1 MTPPEVTAVSTQA
14 AGTNAGPAGASTGT
28 GTGGPGH
35 GGSRTR
41 RGLGGASTPLRG
53 LAGLAGLVALL
64 EVLPHTGLVSAD
76 YLPPA
81 SETLRALGRMLA
93 EDTFWTALA
102 DTLTGWGL
110 GLAIAVAAG
119 VVAGVVIGSTPV
131 LRALTASTIEF
142 LRPIPSVALIP
153 VAVLLYGTDL
163 RSKLLLVVYAAFWQV
178 LVQVLAGM
186 HDVDPVADD
195 TARSYRLGRWAR
207 VRYVMWPTA
216 LPYVMTGVRLAA
228 TVALVLTI
236 TAELVIGSPGLG
248 HELAVAQTSGAV
260 PQVYALVLVT
270 GLLGVAINLVA
281 RAVERR
287 ALHWH
292 TSMRREA

>member
-1 MTPPEVTAVSTQA
+1 MTPTATASVTPRS
-14 AGTNAGPAGASTGT
+14 AGTEN
-28 GTGGPGH
+28 GPG
-35 GGSRTR
+35 GARNPSR
-41 RGLGGASTPLRG
+41 LGTAAAALRG
-53 LAGLAGLVALL
+53 LAGLAGLVVVLQ
-64 EVLPHTGLVSAD
+64 VLPHSGLVSAD

-81 SETLRALGRMLA
+81 SEMARALWHLLA
-93 EDTFWTALA
+93 EGAFWTALG

-110 GLAIAVAAG
+110 GLAVAVAAG
-119 VVAGVVIGSTPV
+119 LVAGIVIGSVPV
-131 LRALTASTIEF
+131 LRAVTASTVEF

-163 RSKLLLVVYAAFWQV
+163 RSVLLLVVYASFWQV
-178 LVQVLAGM
+178 LVQVLAGTQ
-186 HDVDPVADD
+186 DVDPVAED
-195 TARSYRLGRWAR
+195 TARSYRLGGWGR

-236 TAELVIGSPGLG
+236 TAELVIGAPGLG
-248 HELAVAQTSGAV
+248 HEIAVAQTSGAV

-270 GLLGVAINLVA
+270 GLLGVSVNLMA

-292 TSMRREA
+292 PSARREG

>member
-1 MTPPEVTAVSTQA
+1 MTPPETASVTTK
-14 AGTNAGPAGASTGT
+14 PAGAGT
-28 GTGGPGH
+28 GPGGA
-35 GGSRTR
+35 RTP
-41 RGLGGASTPLRG
+41 RGLGGAAAPLRG
-53 LAGLAGLVALL
+53 LAGLAGLVVVLQ
-64 EVLPHTGLVSAD
+64 VLPHSGLVSGD

-81 SETLRALGRMLA
+81 SEMARALWHLLA
-93 EDTFWTALA
+93 EGAFWTALG

-119 VVAGVVIGSTPV
+119 LVAGIMIGSVPV
-131 LRALTASTIEF
+131 LRAVTASTIEF

-163 RSKLLLVVYAAFWQV
+163 RSVLLLVVYASFWQV
-178 LVQVLAGM
+178 LVQVLAGTQ
-186 HDVDPVADD
+186 DVDPVAED
-195 TARSYRLGRWAR
+195 TARSYRLGGWGR

-236 TAELVIGSPGLG
+236 TAELVIGAPGLG
-248 HELAVAQTSGAV
+248 HEIAVAQTSGAV

-270 GLLGVAINLVA
+270 GLLGVTVNLMA

-292 TSMRREA
+292 PSVRGKG

>member
-1 MTPPEVTAVSTQA
+1 M
-14 AGTNAGPAGASTGT
+14 
-28 GTGGPGH
+28 
-35 GGSRTR
+35 
-41 RGLGGASTPLRG
+41 RG
-53 LAGLAGLVALL
+53 LAGLTGLVVLL
-64 EVLPHTGLVSAD
+64 EVLPRTSVVSAD

-81 SETLRALGRMLA
+81 SRTAGALWQLLGEDAFWAALG
-93 EDTFWTALA
+93 

-110 GLAIAVAAG
+110 GLAVAVAAG
-119 VVAGVVIGSTPV
+119 VVAGTVIGSVPL
-131 LRALTASTIEF
+131 LRAVTASTIEF

-195 TARSYRLGRWAR
+195 TARSYRLGTWGR

-228 TVALVLTI
+228 TVALVLAI
-236 TAELVIGSPGLG
+236 TAELVIGAPGLG
-248 HELAVAQTSGAV
+248 NQLAVAQTSGAV
-260 PQVYALVLVT
+260 PRVYALVLVT
-270 GLLGVAINLVA
+270 GVLGVTVNLLA

-287 ALHWH
+287 VLHWH
-292 TSMRREA
+292 QSVRREG

>member
-1 MTPPEVTAVSTQA
+1 MTPA
-14 AGTNAGPAGASTGT
+14 ALTTEEAGPAGTGEA
-28 GTGGPGH
+28 PV
-35 GGSRTR
+35 R
-41 RGLGGASTPLRG
+41 RLPERAVTPLRG
-53 LAGLAGLVALL
+53 LAGLAGLVAVL

-81 SETLRALGRMLA
+81 SKTLRALWQLLA
-93 EDTFWTALA
+93 ENTFWTALG

-110 GLAIAVAAG
+110 GLGIS
-119 VVAGVVIGSTPV
+119 VVAGVAVGLVIGSVPL
-131 LRALTASTIEF
+131 LRAVTASTIEF

-153 VAVLLYGTDL
+153 VAVLLYGADL

-178 LVQVLAGM
+178 LVQVLAGIQ
-186 HDVDPVADD
+186 DVDPVADD
-195 TARSYRLGRWAR
+195 TARSYRLGTWGRLR
-207 VRYVMWPTA
+207 HVMWPTA

-228 TVALVLTI
+228 TVALILAVT
-236 TAELVIGSPGLG
+236 TELVIGAPGVG
-248 HELAVAQTSGAV
+248 HEIAVAQTSGAV

-270 GLLGVAINLVA
+270 GLLGVAVNLVA

-292 TSMRREA
+292 QSVRTDAAAS

>member
-1 MTPPEVTAVSTQA
+1 MTPPETASVTTK
-14 AGTNAGPAGASTGT
+14 PAGAGT
-28 GTGGPGH
+28 GPGGA
-35 GGSRTR
+35 RTR
-41 RGLGGASTPLRG
+41 HNLGAASAPLRG
-53 LAGLAGLVALL
+53 LAGLAGLVVVLQ
-64 EVLPHTGLVSAD
+64 VLPHSGLVSGD

-81 SETLRALGRMLA
+81 SEMARALWHLLA
-93 EDTFWTALA
+93 EGAFWAALG

-119 VVAGVVIGSTPV
+119 LVAGIVIGSVPV
-131 LRALTASTIEF
+131 LRAVTASTIEF

-163 RSKLLLVVYAAFWQV
+163 RSVLLLVVYASFWQV
-178 LVQVLAGM
+178 LVQVLAGT
-186 HDVDPVADD
+186 HDVDPVAED
-195 TARSYRLGRWAR
+195 TARSYQLGVWGR

-236 TAELVIGSPGLG
+236 TAELVIGAPGLG
-248 HELAVAQTSGAV
+248 HEIAIAQTSGAV

-270 GLLGVAINLVA
+270 GLLGVTVNLMA

-292 TSMRREA
+292 PSVRREG

>member
-1 MTPPEVTAVSTQA
+1 MTGPGSTPVLTKTVAA
-14 AGTNAGPAGASTGT
+14 AGADTGP
-28 GTGGPGH
+28 GGPGR
-35 GGSRTR
+35 GPAR
-41 RGLGGASTPLRG
+41 RALEGAATPLRG
-53 LAGLAGLVALL
+53 LAGLAGLVILL
-64 EVLPHTGLVSAD
+64 QVLPHSGLVSAD

-81 SETLRALGRMLA
+81 SEMGRALWALLA
-93 EDTFWTALA
+93 EDAFWTALG

-110 GLAIAVAAG
+110 GLAIAVVSG
-119 VVAGVVIGSTPV
+119 VVAGIVIGSVPV
-131 LRALTASTIEF
+131 LRAVTASTIEF

-186 HDVDPVADD
+186 QDVDPVADD
-195 TARSYRLGRWAR
+195 TARSYQMGGWGR

-228 TVALVLTI
+228 TVALVLAI

-248 HELAVAQTSGAV
+248 NQIAVAQTSGAV
-260 PQVYALVLVT
+260 PRVYALVLVT
-270 GLLGVAINLVA
+270 GVLGVAVNLVA

-292 TSMRREA
+292 QSIRREG

>member
-1 MTPPEVTAVSTQA
+1 MSASGSTPVLTKP
-14 AGTNAGPAGASTGT
+14 AGTATGP
-28 GTGGPGH
+28 GGPGGV
-35 GGSRTR
+35 GGGRVRRTLAR
-41 RGLGGASTPLRG
+41 ARTPLRG
-53 LAGLAGLVALL
+53 LAGLAGLVVLL
-64 EVLPHTGLVSAD
+64 EVLPHTGVVSAD

-81 SETLRALGRMLA
+81 SDIGRALWQMLG
-93 EDTFWTALA
+93 EDAFWTALG

-110 GLAIAVAAG
+110 GLAIAVVAG
-119 VVAGVVIGSTPV
+119 VVAGLVIGSVPV
-131 LRALTASTIEF
+131 LRAVTASTIEF

-163 RSKLLLVVYAAFWQV
+163 ESKLLLVVYASFWQV

-186 HDVDPVADD
+186 QDVDPVAED
-195 TARSYRLGRWAR
+195 TARSYRMGSWGR
-207 VRYVMWPTA
+207 VRYVLWPTA

-248 HELAVAQTSGAV
+248 NQLAVAQTSGAV
-260 PQVYALVLVT
+260 PRVYALVLVT
-270 GLLGVAINLVA
+270 GLLGVAVNLVA

-292 TSMRREA
+292 QSMRREGQR

>member
-1 MTPPEVTAVSTQA
+1 MTLPGTASVTTK
-14 AGTNAGPAGASTGT
+14 PAGAET
-28 GTGGPGH
+28 GPG
-35 GGSRTR
+35 GARAP
-41 RGLGGASTPLRG
+41 RGLGSAAAPLRG
-53 LAGLAGLVALL
+53 LAGLAGLVVVLQ
-64 EVLPHTGLVSAD
+64 VLPHSGLVSGD

-81 SETLRALGRMLA
+81 SETARALWHLLA
-93 EDTFWTALA
+93 EDAFWTALG

-119 VVAGVVIGSTPV
+119 LVAGIVIGSVPA
-131 LRALTASTIEF
+131 LRAVTASTIEF

-163 RSKLLLVVYAAFWQV
+163 RSVLLLVVYASFWQV
-178 LVQVLAGM
+178 LVQVLAGT
-186 HDVDPVADD
+186 HDVDPVAED
-195 TARSYRLGRWAR
+195 TARSYQLGVWGR

-236 TAELVIGSPGLG
+236 TAELVIGAPGLG
-248 HELAVAQTSGAV
+248 HEIAIAQTSGAV

-270 GLLGVAINLVA
+270 GLLGVTVNLMA

-292 TSMRREA
+292 PSVRREG

>member
-1 MTPPEVTAVSTQA
+1 MTPPETASVTTK
-14 AGTNAGPAGASTGT
+14 PAGAGT
-28 GTGGPGH
+28 GPGGA
-35 GGSRTR
+35 RAR
-41 RGLGGASTPLRG
+41 RGLGGAAAPLRG
-53 LAGLAGLVALL
+53 LAGLAGLVVVLQ
-64 EVLPHTGLVSAD
+64 VLPHSGLVSGD

-81 SETLRALGRMLA
+81 SEMARALWHLLA
-93 EDTFWTALA
+93 EGAFWTALG

-119 VVAGVVIGSTPV
+119 LVAGIVIGSVPV
-131 LRALTASTIEF
+131 LRAVTASTIEF

-163 RSKLLLVVYAAFWQV
+163 RSVLLLVVYASFWQV
-178 LVQVLAGM
+178 LVQVLAGTQ
-186 HDVDPVADD
+186 DVDPVAED
-195 TARSYRLGRWAR
+195 TARSYRLGGWGR

-236 TAELVIGSPGLG
+236 TAELVIGAPGLG
-248 HELAVAQTSGAV
+248 HEIAVAQTSGAV

-270 GLLGVAINLVA
+270 GLLGVTVNLMA

-292 TSMRREA
+292 PSVRRKG

>member
-1 MTPPEVTAVSTQA
+1 MSASGSTPVLTKP
-14 AGTNAGPAGASTGT
+14 AGTAT
-28 GTGGPGH
+28 GPGGV
-35 GGSRTR
+35 GGGRVRRTLDR
-41 RGLGGASTPLRG
+41 ARTPLRG
-53 LAGLAGLVALL
+53 LAGLAGLVVLL
-64 EVLPHTGLVSAD
+64 EVLPHTGVVSAD

-81 SETLRALGRMLA
+81 SDMGRALWQMLG
-93 EDTFWTALA
+93 EDAFWTALG

-110 GLAIAVAAG
+110 GLAIAVVAG
-119 VVAGVVIGSTPV
+119 VVAGVVIGSVPV
-131 LRALTASTIEF
+131 LRAVTASTIEF

-163 RSKLLLVVYAAFWQV
+163 ESKLLLVVYASFWQV

-186 HDVDPVADD
+186 QDVDPVAED
-195 TARSYRLGRWAR
+195 TARSYQMGGWGR
-207 VRYVMWPTA
+207 VRYVLWPTA

-248 HELAVAQTSGAV
+248 NQLAVAQTSGAV
-260 PQVYALVLVT
+260 PRVYALVLVT
-270 GLLGVAINLVA
+270 GLLGVAVNLVA

-292 TSMRREA
+292 QSMRREGQR

>member
-1 MTPPEVTAVSTQA
+1 M
-14 AGTNAGPAGASTGT
+14 
-28 GTGGPGH
+28 
-35 GGSRTR
+35 
-41 RGLGGASTPLRG
+41 RG

-64 EVLPHTGLVSAD
+64 EVLPHTGAVSPD

-81 SETLRALGRMLA
+81 SQTGRTLGHLLGENTFWAALG
-93 EDTFWTALA
+93 

-110 GLAIAVAAG
+110 GLAVA
-119 VVAGVVIGSTPV
+119 VVAGVVVGVVIGSVPV
-131 LRALTASTIEF
+131 LRAMTASTIEF

-163 RSKLLLVVYAAFWQV
+163 QSTLLLVVYASFWQV
-178 LVQVLAGM
+178 LVQVLAGT

-195 TARSYRLGRWAR
+195 TARSYLLGRWGR
-207 VRYVMWPTA
+207 VRYVLWPTA
-216 LPYVMTGVRLAA
+216 LPYVMTGVRLASA
-228 TVALVLTI
+228 VALVLAI

-248 HELAVAQTSGAV
+248 HEIAVAQNSGAV
-260 PQVYALVLVT
+260 PRVYALVLVT
-270 GLLGVAINLVA
+270 GLLGVAINVVA

-292 TSMRREA
+292 QSQRREG